1 MTQDQKRHAAN
12 LYVLGRGDVSKKQCE
27 QLAREMTMKDRI
39 VDKAIEAIR
48 TALFVVL
55 IGVAGAFCLAH
66 WSVCE
71 QNDRMCMF
79 TGSES

>member
-1 MTQDQKRHAAN
+1 MTQDQQRRAAA
-12 LYVLGRGDVSKKQCE
+12 LWVTARGELTRKQCDK
-27 QLAREMTMKDRI
+27 LAKEMSVKDRI